1 MKKSRILYICLFISA
16 LIFTYFNGGKI
27 PYMMLYTVILLPVV
41 SLAYMIVIYFRFKYG
56 QELDK
61 KFVTKGDRINFIF
74 SISNEDFFIYPYI
87 KVSFYGSQTIFD
99 KQFQDKKFSLT
110 PYSGRNYAFELQCN
124 YRGNYEVG
132 INSVELE
139 DFFGIFKFKYNI
151 FEPKYITVYPRIV
164 YLEKFRLK
172 TDFMSESHSILN
184 SRDEDMTTI
193 SDVRK
198 YQYGDN
204 LKRIHWKLTAR
215 SQELMVK
222 KFQSTS
228 ETNALMLLD
237 LQKNNYAPGENIIV
251 EDKLIESAVA
261 VLYYCLNKWIPVNL
275 AYFSGSLN
283 NVHAKN
289 HQSFNEIYEILAKVK
304 FSDNVPVKDLLEI
317 YTSNAMQSTSVIIFT
332 SNLDYD
338 LYSQL
343 HKTLNF
349 GYDVSLVY
357 ISPEKITGIKN
368 IDADKILDSLPE
380 IGISSYK
387 IGIDDDIKEILEY

>member
-1 MKKSRILYICLFISA
+1 MRKSRILYICLFISA
-16 LIFTYFNGGKI
+16 LVFAYFNGGKI

-41 SLAYMIVIYFRFKYG
+41 SLAYMTVIYFRFKYG

-61 KFVTKGDRINFIF
+61 KFVVKGDWINFIF
-74 SISNEDFFIYPYI
+74 SINNEDFFIYPYI
-87 KVSFYGSQTIFD
+87 KVSFYGSQTIFEN
-99 KQFQDKKFSLT
+99 QFQVKNFSLT
-110 PYSGRNYAFELQCN
+110 PFSGRNYTFKLQCN
-124 YRGNYEVG
+124 YRGNYEMG

-139 DFFGIFKFKYNI
+139 DFFGLFRFKYNI
-151 FEPKYITVYPRIV
+151 YEPKYITVYPRIV

-172 TDFMSESHSILN
+172 IDYMSESNSILN

-228 ETNALMLLD
+228 EANILMLLD
-237 LQKNNYAPGENIIV
+237 LQKNNFTPGENIIV

-261 VLYYCLNKWIPVNL
+261 ILYYCLNKWIPVNF
-275 AYFSGSLN
+275 AFFSDSLH
-283 NVHAKN
+283 NVHATN

-304 FSDNVPVKDLLEI
+304 FTDNVPIKDLLEI
-317 YTSNAMQSTSVIIFT
+317 YTSNALHSTSVIIFT
-332 SNLDYD
+332 SNLDFD

-357 ISPEKITGIKN
+357 ISPEKITGVIN
-368 IDADKILDSLPE
+368 SDAEKIMESLPE
-380 IGISSYK
+380 IGINSYK
-387 IGIDDDIKEILEY
+387 IGIDDDIKVRLEH